1 MLLLRVRELFDIP
14 CLKGSEVIA
23 GEKGL
28 DKSIFCVDIIEVPD
42 ADKWVT
48 PGTFLL
54 TTAYAYREDY
64 SRLEKLVK
72 VLAEGGV
79 SGLGIK
85 VGRFIQD
92 VPEEVIRTADHL
104 DFPIILLPLD
114 LPYVSV
120 IKEVM
125 QVIFER
131 ERLIRKSFDNQQ
143 ILQKFLSEGF
153 SEEEYIEFLH
163 EHDLS
168 PDSLCSCL
176 LLEFSENMGRRES
189 NFLIWEVIEN
199 TRPDWSK
206 FFVAEGK
213 GDFKIIFVMEDER
226 DFFKVKKKI
235 PPLIS
240 SFQNQGN
247 SCLAGLSGLHGLA
260 GGLKE
265 SCREARFSLKAAKRL
280 RNSKTGFV
288 DFDDFSHLY
297 FLFTHPNKKEIVKT
311 SLEVL
316 EPLLKY
322 DAKNH
327 SSLMNTLKVFLLSDC
342 NQKKA
347 AERLHLHR
355 NSLRYRL
362 GKIEEILGNDT
373 FSGLKLQKLFL
384 ATSIYEI
391 WKDDDPGTQESGRS
405 TLS

>member
-1 MLLLRVRELFDIP
+1 
-14 CLKGSEVIA
+14 
-23 GEKGL
+23 
-28 DKSIFCVDIIEVPD
+28 
-42 ADKWVT
+42 
-48 PGTFLL
+48 
-54 TTAYAYREDY
+54 
-64 SRLEKLVK
+64 
-72 VLAEGGV
+72 
-79 SGLGIK
+79 
-85 VGRFIQD
+85 
-92 VPEEVIRTADHL
+92 
-104 DFPIILLPLD
+104 
-114 LPYVSV
+114 V

-131 ERLIRKSFDNQQ
+131 ERLIKKSFDNQQ

-206 FFVAEGK
+206 FYVAEGE

-226 DFFKVKKKI
+226 DFSKAKNKI
-235 PPLIS
+235 PPLIL

-247 SCLAGLSGLHGLA
+247 GCLAGLSGLHCLA

-280 RNSKTGFV
+280 RNSKTGFAS
-288 DFDDFSHLY
+288 FDDFSHLY

-322 DAKNH
+322 DAKNN

-342 NQKKA
+342 NQKRT

-362 GKIEEILGNDT
+362 EKIEEILGNDT